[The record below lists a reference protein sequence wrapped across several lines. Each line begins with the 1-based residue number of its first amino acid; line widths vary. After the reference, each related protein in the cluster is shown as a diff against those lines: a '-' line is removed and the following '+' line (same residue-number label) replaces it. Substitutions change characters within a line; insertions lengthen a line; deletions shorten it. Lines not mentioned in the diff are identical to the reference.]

1 MRRVSCICHWV
12 AAAALAAAAG
22 LAHAH
27 EVGGRVV
34 AVQDG
39 DTVTILDAARV
50 QHRVRIAGI
59 DAPEKSQAFGEVAKQ
74 SLARLVHGRHVEAR
88 CPKRDRF
95 GREVCSVF
103 LGAIDV
109 GLEQVRGGYA
119 WWYREYA
126 REQTPDGSGGLR
138 GRRGRRKAG
147 PPGPLERSGAGAAL
161 GLPAATDQT
170 ARGLRRA
177 RAYFERVRGTKRTGI
192 VRRVTV
198 EPSGFFSMTCK
209 SCTCHCPPTG
219 ITSRPPGLSWSTKGF
234 GT

>member
-1 MRRVSCICHWV
+1 MRGVLCVRHGI
-12 AAAALAAAAG
+12 AAAALAAAAAF
-22 LAHAH
+22 AHAH

-59 DAPEKSQAFGEVAKQ
+59 DAPERSQAFGEVSKQ
-74 SLARLVHGRHVEAR
+74 SLARLVHDRHVEAR

-103 LGAIDV
+103 LGSRDV

-126 REQTPDGSGGLR
+126 REQTPDDR
-138 GRRGRRKAG
+138 ATYEAAETEARDTRRGLWNDPAPQAPSAFRRQ
-147 PPGPLERSGAGAAL
+147 
-161 GLPAATDQT
+161 QT
-170 ARGLRRA
+170 KARGA
-177 RAYFERVRGTKRTGI
+177 
-192 VRRVTV
+192 
-198 EPSGFFSMTCK
+198 
-209 SCTCHCPPTG
+209 
-219 ITSRPPGLSWSTKGF
+219 
-234 GT
+234 

>member
-1 MRRVSCICHWV
+1 MRRVLCIRHWI
-12 AAAALAAAAG
+12 AAAVLAAGG
-22 LAHAH
+22 LVHAH

-74 SLARLVHGRHVEAR
+74 GLARLVHGRHVEAR

-103 LGAIDV
+103 LGGRDV
-109 GLEQVRGGYA
+109 GLEQVRSGYA

-126 REQTPDGSGGLR
+126 HEQAPGDRAAYESAETDARQAGRGLWSDP
-138 GRRGRRKAG
+138 A
-147 PPGPLERSGAGAAL
+147 PQA
-161 GLPAATDQT
+161 PAAFRRQAR
-170 ARGLRRA
+170 ARGA
-177 RAYFERVRGTKRTGI
+177 
-192 VRRVTV
+192 
-198 EPSGFFSMTCK
+198 
-209 SCTCHCPPTG
+209 
-219 ITSRPPGLSWSTKGF
+219 
-234 GT
+234 

>member
-1 MRRVSCICHWV
+1 MQGVLCVRHGI
-12 AAAALAAAAG
+12 AAAALAVAAG

-27 EVGGRVV
+27 EVGGQVV

-59 DAPEKSQAFGEVAKQ
+59 DAPEKSQAYGEVSKQ

-103 LGAIDV
+103 LGTRDV

-126 REQTPDGSGGLR
+126 REQTPDDRAIYEAAEGDAR
-138 GRRGRRKAG
+138 AARRGLWNDPAPQPPSAFRRQQTK
-147 PPGPLERSGAGAAL
+147 PPGA
-161 GLPAATDQT
+161 
-170 ARGLRRA
+170 
-177 RAYFERVRGTKRTGI
+177 
-192 VRRVTV
+192 
-198 EPSGFFSMTCK
+198 
-209 SCTCHCPPTG
+209 
-219 ITSRPPGLSWSTKGF
+219 
-234 GT
+234 

>member
-1 MRRVSCICHWV
+1 MRRVSCICHGIAAV
-12 AAAALAAAAG
+12 AFVLAG

-27 EVGGRVV
+27 EVEGRVV

-59 DAPEKSQAFGEVAKQ
+59 DAPEKSQAYGEASKQ

-103 LGAIDV
+103 LGTRDV

-126 REQTPDGSGGLR
+126 REQTPDDRATYEAAETDARES
-138 GRRGRRKAG
+138 RRGLWKDPTPQPPSAFRRQ
-147 PPGPLERSGAGAAL
+147 
-161 GLPAATDQT
+161 QT
-170 ARGLRRA
+170 
-177 RAYFERVRGTKRTGI
+177 
-192 VRRVTV
+192 
-198 EPSGFFSMTCK
+198 
-209 SCTCHCPPTG
+209 
-219 ITSRPPGLSWSTKGF
+219 RPPGA
-234 GT
+234 

>member
-1 MRRVSCICHWV
+1 MRRVSCICHWG

-103 LGAIDV
+103 LGTRDV
-109 GLEQVRGGYA
+109 GLEQVQAGYA

-126 REQTPDGSGGLR
+126 REQRPEDRVAYEAAEAGAR
-138 GRRGRRKAG
+138 QARRGLWHDPAPEPPSAFRRQQTK
-147 PPGPLERSGAGAAL
+147 PRGA
-161 GLPAATDQT
+161 
-170 ARGLRRA
+170 
-177 RAYFERVRGTKRTGI
+177 
-192 VRRVTV
+192 
-198 EPSGFFSMTCK
+198 
-209 SCTCHCPPTG
+209 
-219 ITSRPPGLSWSTKGF
+219 
-234 GT
+234 

>member
-1 MRRVSCICHWV
+1 MRRVLCIRHWIA
-12 AAAALAAAAG
+12 AAAALAAAA

-27 EVGGRVV
+27 ELGGRVV

-39 DTVTILDAARV
+39 DTVTILDGAKV

-88 CPKRDRF
+88 CPKRDRY

-103 LGAIDV
+103 LGGHDI

-126 REQTPDGSGGLR
+126 REQTAEDRRAYESAEAEAR
-138 GRRGRRKAG
+138 QARRGLWHDPAPQAPSAFRRQQ
-147 PPGPLERSGAGAAL
+147 GA
-161 GLPAATDQT
+161 
-170 ARGLRRA
+170 
-177 RAYFERVRGTKRTGI
+177 
-192 VRRVTV
+192 
-198 EPSGFFSMTCK
+198 
-209 SCTCHCPPTG
+209 
-219 ITSRPPGLSWSTKGF
+219 
-234 GT
+234 